1 MAGQGIS
8 GDHKDESI
16 DSDDYVDGSV
26 DTVHLADDAVTL
38 AKMASGVDGNII
50 SYDASGN
57 PVAIATGSDGQV
69 LTSTGAGSPPAFEAI
84 PAGGI
89 TEADQH
95 RLTTNLQSPSDGVSV
110 LTNWERPDTDGFGK
124 LGTGVSHSSG
134 VWTFPS
140 TGYWLI
146 DFYVTFSSN
155 ADARYCQ
162 SRVETT
168 VDNSSYGIASLQYSS
183 VNPETSYWYQT
194 GHAGFIFDCTNVSTH
209 KVRFQAGAIVN
220 DVAIMG
226 ASDINYTFANFIR
239 LGDT

>member
-1 MAGQGIS
+1 MAIVINGS
-8 GDHKDESI
+8 GTVTGLAVGGLPDGT
-16 DSDDYVDGSV
+16 VDAG
-26 DTVHLADDAVTL
+26 TL
-38 AKMASGVDGNII
+38 ATDSVSLTEMASGTDGNII

-95 RLTTNLQSPSDGVSV
+95 RLTTAFNSPNDGVST
-110 LTNWERPDTDGFGK
+110 LTAWERPDTDGFGK
-124 LGTGVSHSSG
+124 LGTGMSHSSG

-146 DFYVTFSSN
+146 MFTVRASSN
-155 ADARYCQ
+155 ADARYIKAHID
-162 SRVETT
+162 TT
-168 VDNSSYGIASLQYSS
+168 TDNSTYSVAASGFSNL
-183 VNPETSYWYQT
+183 NPVSSYWYANINT
-194 GHAGFIFDCTNVSTH
+194 SFIFDCENTSTH
-209 KVRFQAGAIVN
+209 KVRFQAGGIVN
-220 DVAIMG
+220 DVN
-226 ASDINYTFANFIR
+226 INANTDQNTTFATFIR